1 VESKYQKVKRS
12 SLAIEFFW
20 KSPAMSG
27 ESLFFIGDDER
38 ATATLLFPP
47 ERIVSVTSAT
57 GEIEYEDGR
66 DYVVDYPSGCITRFA
81 GSRIP
86 FTSDAELSPALTGPR
101 SSVMPVRN
109 SSMSGLMSAEG
120 DAFHR
125 RQVAVSYIHQPH
137 LWRGPIPRFAG
148 RALPNTLSHLNVSK
162 RLTICLMGDSISEGY
177 NASGFTGVAPY
188 QPPFGQLVADGI
200 ERAYGASV
208 SLHNFGVAGS
218 TADNG
223 VWETAPVTKVQPD
236 LVLIAYGMNDAGYA
250 TATDFA
256 ERIQQIISQI
266 RNSVRAAEFV
276 LVAPMLPNPEWEYVV
291 EGRILDYREG
301 LARLCDS
308 GVVLADVTSLW
319 SALLTRK
326 SQYDLSGNGI
336 NHPNDFGHRM
346 YAQTILG
353 LLVET

>member
-1 VESKYQKVKRS
+1 VAGS
-12 SLAIEFFW
+12 SSPIEFFW

-47 ERIVSVTSAT
+47 ECIVSVTSAT

-66 DYVVDYPSGCITRFA
+66 DYVVDYPSGCMARVA
-81 GSRIP
+81 GSRMP
-86 FTSDAELSPALTGPR
+86 FTQQAELSSPMKGP
-101 SSVMPVRN
+101 
-109 SSMSGLMSAEG
+109 LEG

-125 RQVAVSYIHQPH
+125 RQVAATYVHQPH

-148 RALPNTLSHLNVSK
+148 RALPKTFDHLYESK

-177 NASGFTGVAPY
+177 NASGFTGVAPF

-200 ERAYGASV
+200 ERAYGVSV

-223 VWETAPVTKVQPD
+223 VWETAAVSKVQPD

-250 TATDFA
+250 SATDFTGH
-256 ERIQQIISQI
+256 IQKIISQI
-266 RNSVRAAEFV
+266 RGSVPAAEFV
-276 LVAPMLPNPEWEYVV
+276 LVAPMLPHPEWEYVT
-291 EGRILDYREG
+291 EGRILGYRDG
-301 LARLCDS
+301 LARLCDA

-346 YAQTILG
+346 YAQAILG

>member
-1 VESKYQKVKRS
+1 
-12 SLAIEFFW
+12 
-20 KSPAMSG
+20 MSG

-47 ERIVSVTSAT
+47 ERIVSIMSAT

-66 DYVVDYPSGCITRFA
+66 AYVVDYQSGFIPRFA

-86 FTSDAELSPALTGPR
+86 FPSNAELSPPLTGPG
-101 SSVMPVRN
+101 SSAMPKRTA
-109 SSMSGLMSAEG
+109 SASGLISAEG
-120 DAFHR
+120 DVFHR
-125 RQVAVSYIHQPH
+125 RQVTATYFHQLH

-148 RALPNTLSHLNVSK
+148 HALSKTFGRLTVSK

-177 NASGFTGVAPY
+177 NASGFTGVAPF
-188 QPPFGQLVADGI
+188 QPPFGQLVAVAL
-200 ERAYGASV
+200 ERAYGATV
-208 SLHNFGVAGS
+208 SFHNFAVAGS

-223 VWETAPVTKVQPD
+223 IWETASVSKAQPD

-250 TATDFA
+250 SATDFVA
-256 ERIQQIISQI
+256 RIQKIMHEI
-266 RNSVRAAEFV
+266 RRRVPDAEFV
-276 LVAPMLPNPEWEYVV
+276 LVAPMLPHREWDYVID
-291 EGRILDYREG
+291 GRIPEYRDG
-301 LARLCDS
+301 LASLCDE

-346 YAQTILG
+346 YAETILG
-353 LLVET
+353 LLIET